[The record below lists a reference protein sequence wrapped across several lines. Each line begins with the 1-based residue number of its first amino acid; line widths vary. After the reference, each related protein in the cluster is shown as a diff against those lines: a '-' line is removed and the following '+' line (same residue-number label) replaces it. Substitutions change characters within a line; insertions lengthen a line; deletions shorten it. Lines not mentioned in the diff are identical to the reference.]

1 MVCLAFGLFIGPW
14 GCARNPV
21 SGRPE
26 AVLTSESAEI
36 EQGNRL
42 AQVIESEMGLVQ
54 NPGLEAY
61 LSQLGQRLANH
72 SPRANITYQ
81 FRLADIPE
89 ANAFALPG
97 GRIYVSRGLLPL
109 LNTEDELAAVLG
121 HEIGH
126 VAARHSVR
134 RQTASVPL
142 APLRIAAAL
151 GGATASIVSPRLG
164 QLVAGLGQLPGAFA
178 MAAYSRDQEREA
190 DRLGQQIAAAAGF
203 DPMALSVFTDTLAR
217 EDALNKKTERGHSFL
232 VSHPPS
238 PERSASAEE
247 YAQGLTIQTEL
258 PAPLDRKAFLRHFDG
273 IVLGQPALEG
283 VFVDDRF
290 LHPELGIG
298 FSFPPNW
305 ETSNTDSSVSA
316 RSPDGSADLIVEL
329 VAKSSS
335 ALEAAEEFAGTVKLK
350 SGPHA
355 LRVGQLDAAEASVVV
370 RIRGE
375 NSQLALTW
383 FAYNDLVYRFTGI
396 APVSEFAKVRADFEK
411 SARSF
416 HLLSEAERSDI
427 FEKKLRV
434 VESRKSENLAEL
446 GQRSGNQWSLAQ
458 TALANGVQEIEQ
470 LPPDWP
476 VKIAHEEPYPGPRAT
491 LSRTP

>member
-1 MVCLAFGLFIGPW
+1 MIFLAFGLFVGPW

-42 AQVIESEMGLVQ
+42 AQVIENEMGLVE

-72 SPRANITYQ
+72 SPRANISYRFQ
-81 FRLADIPE
+81 VANMPE

-109 LNTEDELAAVLG
+109 LNSEDELAAVLG

-134 RQTASVPL
+134 RQTASIPL

-151 GGATASIVSPRLG
+151 GGATASIVSPGLG
-164 QLVAGLGQLPGAFA
+164 QMVAGLGQLPGAFA

-217 EDALNKKTERGHSFL
+217 EDALNKKTERSHSFL
-232 VSHPPS
+232 VSHPSS

-247 YAQGLTIQTEL
+247 YAQGLTIQTD
-258 PAPLDRKAFLRHFDG
+258 PIAPLDRKAFLRHFDG
-273 IVLGQPALEG
+273 IVLGQPASEG

-305 ETSNTDSSVSA
+305 ETLNSNSSVSA
-316 RSPDGSADLIVEL
+316 RNPDGSADLIVEI
-329 VAKSSS
+329 VGENFS
-335 ALEAAEEFAGTVKLK
+335 ALEAAEEFAGKVKLK

-355 LRVGQLDAAEASVVV
+355 LRVDPLDAAEASVVV

-375 NSQLALTW
+375 NNQLALTW
-383 FAYNDLVYRFTGI
+383 FAYNDLVYQFTGI
-396 APVSEFAKVRADFEK
+396 APVSEFPRVRADFEK

-416 HLLSEAERSDI
+416 HPLSEAERSEI
-427 FEKKLRV
+427 FEEKLRI
-434 VESRKSENLAEL
+434 VESSANESLAEL
-446 GQRSGNQWSLAQ
+446 GQRSGNQWSLVR
-458 TALANGVQEIEQ
+458 TALANGIQENEQ
-470 LPPDWP
+470 LPPGWP
-476 VKIAHEEPYPGPRAT
+476 VKIAREELYPGPH
-491 LSRTP
+491 PPQP